1 MEKAKS
7 FLSVAF
13 AEPPLGSNGVAK
25 SDSFDMLVCGI
36 NGIVYKFRHG
46 VCILAVSVSA
56 GPVACGHV
64 CGGRFVVGAALGQIK
79 VLDRH
84 TLAEVTT
91 FSVHPSDGG
100 GATGSNSRPGTAQS
114 GGGRPGSAS
123 GSRPT
128 TAGSAPRGAGGA
140 SNTQGPAMTRKARA
154 SGAIKGA
161 DGKPVAAWGGPSS
174 GFVSEKCSKPLPP
187 PEGIKASTNVTSLAI
202 ELGSYSSQVLI
213 CFYLITLVLA
223 KILNYRMISKAFL
236 QLLGSVKF
244 SEFLQ
249 QTTELRALL
258 VSITGRYG
266 PWRLECVLFPVGS
279 P

>member
-25 SDSFDMLVCGI
+25 SESFDMLVCGS
-36 NGIVYKFRHG
+36 NGIVYKFRQG
-46 VCILAVSVSA
+46 VCILAVSVST
-56 GPVACGHV
+56 GPVACGHL

-91 FSVHPSDGG
+91 FSVHPSDGA
-100 GATGSNSRPGTAQS
+100 GASGANSRPGTAQS
-114 GGGRPGSAS
+114 AAGGRPASAS
-123 GSRPT
+123 RARPT
-128 TAGSAPRGAGGA
+128 TAGPVPRSAGGA
-140 SNTQGPAMTRKARA
+140 ANTRAPTMTRKARA

-187 PEGIKASTNVTSLAI
+187 AEGVKASTNVTSLAI
-202 ELGSYSSQVLI
+202 ELGSYASQV
-213 CFYLITLVLA
+213 CTSF
-223 KILNYRMISKAFL
+223 
-236 QLLGSVKF
+236 
-244 SEFLQ
+244 
-249 QTTELRALL
+249 
-258 VSITGRYG
+258 
-266 PWRLECVLFPVGS
+266 
-279 P
+279 